1 MSAQPT
7 TRLRFAS
14 LTRVSTDA
22 QEEEGQSLQT
32 QLDQNVKNVA
42 LLGGTITARY
52 GDAAEHATPGWERKE
67 MNRLIAD
74 APRGIFDAVI
84 IANVDRWDRGSDAG
98 RRAFEVFKEHGIR
111 FFVSCTEYCFDNPEH
126 VLFLDL
132 AGVIGKYQAA
142 NAKKKSVLNRIAR
155 AREGRPTAGKLPYAR
170 TYDPIKGWGLD
181 PVKVQKVER
190 AARLYLEGKSLIE
203 MAKEVGLAMSF
214 LHDVLNNLSGDT
226 WKQTFNVPS
235 QKIHEVVTF
244 TVPRLLPEETLRQ
257 IRERSEC
264 RRTYNRKTGTPRQHL
279 LARVIRC
286 GHCGICLYP
295 HVWKGSVYYRHT
307 RPRRI
312 KDCRCPDPTAAVRA
326 DDVEEAVLL
335 HLFDL
340 FGNPAAVQRAVEK
353 AVPDL
358 DKVEESRQRLTG
370 LEAELKRIEVRQ
382 DRVLDQIADGLLTK
396 EAIERKATKL
406 RDEER
411 SVRGEIGQIK
421 AALANVPTREEV
433 EQVAQKVVRAFR
445 LHVDLRRQ
453 YEIQTIN
460 ADLAGMSFADKRKLI
475 ELVLC
480 GKTPAGER
488 MGVYVTR
495 GDDQHGKAH
504 QTWTLKLVGRLV
516 DGFLWSPTAL
526 ADEYENHA
534 PLQDVLLEET
544 GETFARPTAGRR
556 PGARP
561 PPGSRCV
568 APARRGPAGGP
579 AGGAA
584 AAGPP
589 PPRGS
594 RPGPACGR

>member
-1 MSAQPT
+1 MSDANLSTQG
-7 TRLRFAS
+7 LRFAS
-14 LTRVSTDA
+14 LTRVSTET

-32 QLDQNVKNVA
+32 QRDQNAHNVA
-42 LLGGTITARY
+42 LLGGTVVAWY
-52 GDAAEHATPGWERKE
+52 GGTAEHATPGWERKE

-98 RRAFEVFKEHGIR
+98 RRAFEVFKEHHIR
-111 FFVSCTEYCFDNPEH
+111 FFVSCTEYDFNNPEH

-155 AREGRPTAGKLPYAR
+155 AKEGRPTAKLPYAR

-181 PVKVQKVER
+181 PAKVQKVER
-190 AARLYLEGKSLIE
+190 AARLYLDGKSYLDV
-203 MAKEVGLAMSF
+203 AREVGLAMSF
-214 LHDVLNNLSGDT
+214 LHDILNNLSGDT

-235 QKIHEVVTF
+235 QKIRETVTF
-244 TVPRLLPEETLRQ
+244 TVPRLLPEETIRA
-257 IRERSEC
+257 IRERAEC
-264 RRTYNRKTGTPRQHL
+264 RRTYNRKTGTPRQYL

-286 GHCGICLYP
+286 GHCGITLYP
-295 HVWKGSVYYRHT
+295 HVSKGIVYYRHT

-312 KDCRCPDPTAAVRA
+312 KDCRCPDPNAAVRA
-326 DDVEEAVLL
+326 DDVEEAVLM

-340 FGNPAAVQRAVEK
+340 FGNPSAVQRAVEK

-358 DKVEESRQRLTG
+358 DKVEDARQRLID
-370 LEAELKRIEVRQ
+370 LEAELKRIEVKQ
-382 DRVLDQIADGLLTK
+382 DRVMDQIADGLLTR

-411 SVRGEIGQIK
+411 SVRGEIGLIK

-433 EQVAQKVVRAFR
+433 ERAAQKVVRAFR
-445 LHVDLRRQ
+445 PHVDVKRL
-453 YEIQTIN
+453 YETRTIN
-460 ADLAGMSFADKRKLI
+460 ADLGGMSFADRRKLI
-475 ELVLC
+475 EMVLC

-488 MGVYVTR
+488 MGVYVRR
-495 GDDQHGKAH
+495 GDGQHGKGH

-516 DGFLWSPTAL
+516 DGFIWSPTVL

-544 GETFARPTAGRR
+544 GGETFAISPFGEL
-556 PGARP
+556 P
-561 PPGSRCV
+561 S
-568 APARRGPAGGP
+568 PARRPTRDGGTEHQRRNSLTDNGARAKLRGRPATVR
-579 AGGAA
+579 AT
-584 AAGPP
+584 
-589 PPRGS
+589 PR
-594 RPGPACGR
+594 A